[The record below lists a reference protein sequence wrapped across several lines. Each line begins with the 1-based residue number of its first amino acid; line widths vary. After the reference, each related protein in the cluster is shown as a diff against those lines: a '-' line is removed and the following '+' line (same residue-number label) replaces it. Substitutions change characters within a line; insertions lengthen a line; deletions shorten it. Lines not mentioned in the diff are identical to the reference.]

1 MDLIISDGHTLIG
14 KGTGAVG
21 FLNESICTREIG
33 ERVKNILEARGHNV
47 TYLRVDQSENDLYD
61 RVSMANASNGTL
73 FAEIHL
79 NAGGGLGTEVY
90 TYGAKEIPEAR
101 QVLNNIVAL
110 GFKNRGIKDG
120 KGLYVIRNTK
130 MTAMLIE
137 CCFVDTKED
146 ADRYNADNIALAI
159 ANGLVGDGTIID
171 MLEPNH
177 LFNPGKIE
185 KPTQVINNAY
195 NGYITGEDVK
205 MLQAEI
211 NKQFNKGLA
220 VDGLIG
226 PKTLAELPIVKQGAK
241 GNITFVIQELLKKK
255 GFNLNSDGAFGPITD
270 SMVKQFQSNVGI
282 GSDGIVGPVTW
293 KKLLEA

>member
-1 MDLIISDGHTLIG
+1 MNIAISVGHTLTG
-14 KGTGAVG
+14 LGTGAAG

-33 ERVKNILEARGHNV
+33 ERVKEILQSRGHDI
-47 TYLRVDQSENDLYD
+47 TYCRIDQSNNDLAY
-61 RVSMANASNGTL
+61 RVNLANNSNADL

-110 GFKNRGIKDG
+110 GFRNRGIKDG

-159 ANGLVGDGTIID
+159 ANGLVGENKEQPNII
-171 MLEPNH
+171 
-177 LFNPGKIE
+177 NPPKVETPI
-185 KPTQVINNAY
+185 KASNDTY
-195 NGYITGEDVK
+195 NGYVSGGLIEQ
-205 MLQAEI
+205 LQAEI
-211 NKQFNKGLA
+211 NKQFGKGLA

-241 GNITFVIQELLKKK
+241 GNITFVIQELLRKK

-270 SMVKQFQSNVGI
+270 STVKQFQNNVGI
-282 GSDGIVGPVTW
+282 GADGIVGPVTW
-293 KKLLEA
+293 NKLLEA

>member
-1 MDLIISDGHTLIG
+1 MNIAISVGHTLTG
-14 KGTGAVG
+14 LGTGAAG

-33 ERVKNILEARGHNV
+33 ERVKEILQSRGHDV
-47 TYLRVDQSENDLYD
+47 TYCRIDQSNNDLAY
-61 RVSMANASNGTL
+61 RVNLANNSNVNL

-110 GFKNRGIKDG
+110 GFRDRGIKDG

-146 ADRYNADNIALAI
+146 ADRYNADKIALAI
-159 ANGLVGDGTIID
+159 ANGLVG
-171 MLEPNH
+171 ENKEQPNVIA
-177 LFNPGKIE
+177 PPKVE
-185 KPTQVINNAY
+185 KPVQASNNTF
-195 NGYITGEDVK
+195 NGYVAGGLIEQ
-205 MLQAEI
+205 LQSEI
-211 NKQFNKGLA
+211 NKQFGKGLA
-220 VDGLIG
+220 ADGLIG

-241 GNITFVIQELLKKK
+241 GNITFVIQELLRKK
-255 GFNLNSDGAFGPITD
+255 GFNINSDGAFGPITNNA
-270 SMVKQFQSNVGI
+270 VKQFQSNVGI
-282 GSDGIVGPVTW
+282 GADGIVGPVTW

>member
-1 MDLIISDGHTLIG
+1 LTGL
-14 KGTGAVG
+14 GTGAAG

-33 ERVKNILEARGHNV
+33 ERVKEILQSRGHDI
-47 TYLRVDQSENDLYD
+47 TYCRIDQSNNDLAY
-61 RVSMANASNGTL
+61 RVNLANNSNADL

-101 QVLNNIVAL
+101 AVLNNIVAL
-110 GFKNRGIKDG
+110 GFRNRGIKDG

-146 ADRYNADNIALAI
+146 AERYNADNIALAI
-159 ANGLVGDGTIID
+159 ANGLTG
-171 MLEPNH
+171 ENKEQPNVIA
-177 LFNPGKIE
+177 PPKVE
-185 KPTQVINNAY
+185 KPVQASNNTF
-195 NGYITGEDVK
+195 NGYVAGGLIEQ
-205 MLQAEI
+205 LQAEI
-211 NKQFNKGLA
+211 NKQFGKGLA

-226 PKTLAELPIVKQGAK
+226 PKTLAELPIVREGAK

-255 GFNLNSDGAFGPITD
+255 GYNINSDGAFGPITD
-270 SMVKQFQSNVGI
+270 STVKQFQSNVGI